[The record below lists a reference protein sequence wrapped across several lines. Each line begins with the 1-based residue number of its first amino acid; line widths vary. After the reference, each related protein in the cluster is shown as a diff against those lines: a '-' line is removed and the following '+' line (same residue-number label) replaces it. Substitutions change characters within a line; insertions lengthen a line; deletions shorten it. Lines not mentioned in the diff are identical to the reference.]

1 MLVDIALVK
10 NHIKPKATSTLR
22 NMKND
27 DLIEYIRTLEYN
39 YNTAVSFNNQQAENF
54 LKFCE
59 EAEAALAGKG
69 GEGNA

>member
-10 NHIKPKATSTLR
+10 TYTKPKATSTLR
-22 NMKND
+22 NMKKD

-54 LKFCE
+54 LKICE
-59 EAEAALAGKG
+59 ECKKG
-69 GEGNA
+69 GAK